1 MKATTMTVLLFNP
14 RKQVDA
20 YRGARPFPASG
31 QFHPNRAA
39 FEFYP
44 TPPEATRALL
54 AAERFEGSIWEPACG
69 TGWIAKELKAKGH
82 DVVATDLV
90 DYGYGQADRDFL
102 VERVPLAR
110 NIITNPPYGRGLA
123 DAFCKHAIALTSETG
138 GKVAMLVAIQSL
150 CHPTRTPFFEQHPP
164 AVIYAVDD
172 CTCYPYGDPKK
183 ATRSLLQ
190 QRYVWLVWH
199 AGYNGP
205 TLFKWLSTAPYKAQ
219 QKRPA
224 DGRTIL
230 LARAA

>member
-1 MKATTMTVLLFNP
+1 MKHKTMTLLFFDP
-14 RKQVDA
+14 RANKTA
-20 YRGARPFPASG
+20 TPGARPFPASG

-39 FEFYP
+39 YDFYP

-54 AAERFEGSIWEPACG
+54 SAEHFAGSIWEPACG
-69 TGWIAKELKAKGH
+69 QGHIAKVLQERGH
-82 DVVATDLV
+82 EVTATDLV
-90 DYGYGQADRDFL
+90 DYGFGQPGRDFL
-102 VERVPLAR
+102 VEREPLAR

-123 DAFCKHAIALTSETG
+123 DAFCKHAIALTSTTG

-172 CTCYPYGDPKK
+172 CTCYPYGDPRK

-190 QRYVWLVWH
+190 QRYAWLVWH

-205 TLFKWLSTAPYKAQ
+205 TLFKWLSTAPYKTQ
-219 QKRPA
+219 QMRSA
-224 DGRTIL
+224 DGPTIL